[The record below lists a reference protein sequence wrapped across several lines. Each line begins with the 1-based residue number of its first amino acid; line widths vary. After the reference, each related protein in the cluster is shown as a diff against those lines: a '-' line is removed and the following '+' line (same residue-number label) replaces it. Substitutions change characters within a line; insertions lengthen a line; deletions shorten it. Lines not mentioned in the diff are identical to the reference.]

1 MDLQA
6 RLSLLANHPF
16 SVVFWSS
23 LIEAAG
29 IPFPSRVILILT
41 PAFLAT
47 GTDLVRLIIV
57 ATIGALLDDHVPFI
71 AVGWP
76 ALGCLVCIARSPSD
90 PPTASKK
97 FWNTSDASALAPWS

>member
-1 MDLQA
+1 LRTHPQGKAHGQA
-6 RLSLLANHPF
+6 HLSFLANHPF

-47 GTDLVRLIIV
+47 ESDLVWLIIV
-57 ATIGALLDDHVPFI
+57 ATIGALLGDHVYRTRFLWTP
-71 AVGWP
+71 G
-76 ALGCLVCIARSPSD
+76 
-90 PPTASKK
+90 
-97 FWNTSDASALAPWS
+97 